1 MSSGTVLRPTGL
13 KQAALRAAALVA
25 AVFGALTVF
34 SGARVL
40 FGDGAAAAGSYLPY
54 IVWFNFLAGF
64 AYVAAG
70 IGLWLRRPW
79 AAGMALALALLTA
92 LFFAALGGHIA
103 AGAAY
108 EMRTVL
114 AMALRTAFWAAIAA
128 VACSAAA
135 RRCGRAPAGELR

>member
-1 MSSGTVLRPTGL
+1 MNPLSRSP
-13 KQAALRAAALVA
+13 KQEAMIRAAALIAV
-25 AVFGALTVF
+25 VFGAATVF

-40 FGDGAAAAGSYLPY
+40 FGDGAAGAGDYIAY

-70 IGLWLRRPW
+70 IGLWLRKPW
-79 AAGMALALALLTA
+79 AAGMSLALALLTA

-108 EMRTVL
+108 EMRTVA
-114 AMALRTAFWAAIAA
+114 AMALRTGFWLAVAAIAC
-128 VACSAAA
+128 VSFGRCRSAACA
-135 RRCGRAPAGELR
+135 R

>member
-1 MSSGTVLRPTGL
+1 VI
-13 KQAALRAAALVA
+13 RAAALFA
-25 AVFGALTVF
+25 ALFGAATVF

-40 FGDGAAAAGSYLPY
+40 FGDGAAAAGNAVPY

-64 AYVAAG
+64 AYVVAA
-70 IGLWLRRPW
+70 IGLWRRRPW

-108 EMRTVL
+108 EPRTVA
-114 AMALRTAFWAAIAA
+114 AMALRTGFWLA
-128 VACSAAA
+128 VAAGLFLAGPG
-135 RRCGRAPAGELR
+135 RRRLQPRR